1 LVVEGIKNDTFFE
14 LLKNDVQEGRELY
27 DKRVPA
33 AIGKKKDYFQEAFD
47 NFIIAAR
54 RKIQSR

>member
-1 LVVEGIKNDTFFE
+1 VVEGIKNDTFYE

-33 AIGKKKDYFQEAFD
+33 AIRRGKDYFQEAFD
-47 NFIIAAR
+47 NFITAAR
-54 RKIQSR
+54 RKLQNR